1 MKTHTLLGAG
11 QFVEFILIRTLGT
24 RGFVSRAAGIFG
36 IGRMKADIS
45 SALHCRPKPRA
56 AKSRE
61 KKGGSL

>member
-11 QFVEFILIRTLGT
+11 QLVEFTLGI

-36 IGRMKADIS
+36 VGRMKADIS
-45 SALHCRPKPRA
+45 SALHCRLNPRA
-56 AKSRE
+56 AKSRG